1 MVELLRA
8 SESPAELLVA
18 FANSEDH
25 EEGTDDLTTTAELTA
40 WLAGHGLAG
49 RRVRSTAE
57 DLAIARDLRAA
68 LHAAMVANHDR
79 SVGLAGADAASTG
92 APRAPGP
99 ALDDVAAA
107 LPLRLVVGADGPALA
122 PVHSGV
128 RGALSQLLVAV
139 NETVTAGTWSR
150 LKICS
155 ADDCRWAYLDQTKNR
170 SRAWCEWGCGNKAK
184 TRAYRARKRAAAPA

>member
-1 MVELLRA
+1 MLEPLRRP
-8 SESPAELLVA
+8 EPPAELLVA

-25 EEGTDDLTTTAELTA
+25 EEGTDDLTTTAELTT
-40 WLAGHGLAG
+40 WLTGHGLLG
-49 RRVRSTAE
+49 RRVRATAE
-57 DLAIARDLRAA
+57 DLALARDLRSAV
-68 LHAAMVANHDR
+68 HAAMLANHDR
-79 SVGLAGADAASTG
+79 SVGLAAAERASSD
-92 APRAPGP
+92 APGP

-107 LPLRLVVGADGPALA
+107 LPLRLVVGADGPALG
-122 PVHSGV
+122 PVHDGV

-139 NETVTAGTWSR
+139 NETVADGTWDR

-184 TRAYRARKRAAAPA
+184 TRAYRARKKAAATS

>member
-8 SESPAELLVA
+8 PESPAELLVA
-18 FANSEDH
+18 FVNSEDH
-25 EEGTDDLTTTAELTA
+25 EEGTDDLTTTAELTS

-49 RRVRSTAE
+49 RRVRATGA
-57 DLAIARDLRAA
+57 DLELARDLRAA

-79 SVGLAGADAASTG
+79 SVGLAGAEAASAG
-92 APRAPGP
+92 APGT

-107 LPLRLVVGADGPALA
+107 LPLRLVAGTDGPALA
-122 PVHSGV
+122 PVKDGV
-128 RGALSQLLVAV
+128 RGGLSQLLVAV
-139 NETVTAGTWSR
+139 NETVTGGTWAR

-184 TRAYRARKRAAAPA
+184 TRAYRARKKAAAG